1 MTEELLGRIWTRN
14 GSLDKTMKLNSK
26 VLIKLIFPPIWVLII
41 FVPISAAALVYVFMN
56 SLDTHPLAYAAYV
69 FSFYTLS
76 AVTARCIRDIPKR
89 YRAAKRRVYENPIGG
104 RYMTD
109 LKFRTHVSLFGSL
122 GVNLVYVAANVI
134 SGVNQHS
141 AWFFILAL
149 YYTILAVMR
158 FLLLRFV
165 NRTEIGTNRLGE
177 LKRSRLCGIILL
189 LVNITLSFAVLMI
202 LYRGKGYD
210 YQGVLIY
217 VMAAYTFWAE
227 GIAIKNLIKYRRLGS
242 PIMTMAKIISMAAA
256 LVSMLSLETA
266 MFSQFG
272 KDMSESDKQLFVIL
286 TGAGVSAIVITMSVY
301 SIVKAT
307 IEIKKEREKIA
318 I

>member
-1 MTEELLGRIWTRN
+1 
-14 GSLDKTMKLNSK
+14 MKLNSK

-217 VMAAYTFWAE
+217 VMAAYTFWAA